1 MKLIKMDCPYCGGEL
16 HVREQDTV
24 MTCPYCSR
32 TVVLD
37 SEVQKQETVINIRD
51 EAKLKE
57 AELNDRRY
65 QEEQRRIKE
74 QKIEQFR
81 KGKAGKFMIAFM
93 VICALAMMSA
103 FMGHKILAGLIGIV
117 QLVLLAAA
125 WLIATDHIQ
134 TIRGFRIPPFILTML
149 ACVLVIPFLMLFNA
163 RTYETYVW
171 PETELTARLPKPQS
185 PYGTVSV
192 STSESL
198 SLTVDKTSTED
209 YASYLSLCRQT
220 FQNDVT
226 ERTGFEGYDD
236 DGYLLKLSYDAGEKQ
251 MKIHAEAPEEL
262 EDISWP
268 VSELASILP
277 EPPSAEGVIESNRAD
292 YLNVRFGDM
301 RKEDV
306 KRYVDAVMEAG
317 FTENY
322 VRDDTSFTAENAE
335 GYLVLITAEPR
346 SQMTLELHAPAE
358 ETPQPEAPEPTL
370 EPTPEPERSEPAAE
384 PEPESTPAP
393 AAAGIRPEFRKTME
407 DYEAFYDEY
416 IAFMQKYQNS
426 DNSLS
431 MMSDYMSLLNR
442 MSEWESSM
450 DKIDESEL
458 SDEELMLF
466 NDVNLRVASKL
477 NHAALTMN

>member
-1 MKLIKMDCPYCGGEL
+1 
-16 HVREQDTV
+16 
-24 MTCPYCSR
+24 
-32 TVVLD
+32 
-37 SEVQKQETVINIRD
+37 
-51 EAKLKE
+51 
-57 AELNDRRY
+57 
-65 QEEQRRIKE
+65 
-74 QKIEQFR
+74 
-81 KGKAGKFMIAFM
+81 
-93 VICALAMMSA
+93 
-103 FMGHKILAGLIGIV
+103 
-117 QLVLLAAA
+117 
-125 WLIATDHIQ
+125 
-134 TIRGFRIPPFILTML
+134 
-149 ACVLVIPFLMLFNA
+149 
-163 RTYETYVW
+163 
-171 PETELTARLPKPQS
+171 
-185 PYGTVSV
+185 
-192 STSESL
+192 
-198 SLTVDKTSTED
+198 
-209 YASYLSLCRQT
+209 
-220 FQNDVT
+220 
-226 ERTGFEGYDD
+226 
-236 DGYLLKLSYDAGEKQ
+236 
-251 MKIHAEAPEEL
+251 
-262 EDISWP
+262 
-268 VSELASILP
+268 
-277 EPPSAEGVIESNRAD
+277 VIESDRAD

-346 SQMTLELHAPAE
+346 SQMTVELHAPAE
-358 ETPQPEAPEPTL
+358 ETPQPETP

-442 MSEWESSM
+442 MSEWESSI
-450 DKIDESEL
+450 DKIDEREL